1 MNEEHLSRIIEL
13 ECWQSVP
20 DISPL
25 AGGMTNVNY
34 RVTDGDK
41 QYVARLGDDDPVHLI
56 SRNNEIATNQAA
68 FEAGLSPEL
77 IYHQPG
83 IQVVRFIEGKVFE
96 ESDVRQPDNL
106 HRIVTLIKTFHRKV
120 PDNFR
125 QVPVMFWVFQVLRHY
140 RYLLNLGQSRHRNKL
155 ADLESRANQLEKAV
169 GPVDIVFGHN
179 DLLPANIIDD
189 GERLWIIDFDYAGF
203 NSPIFDL
210 ANLASNNELNTEQ
223 EITMLEQYFGSAL
236 NRVQWTSYYAMK
248 CASLLRETM
257 WSMVSEVHSDIDF
270 DYVDYTQKN
279 LNRFESTF
287 QQFEIDYC

>member
-1 MNEEHLSRIIEL
+1 MNPEHLSQIAEL
-13 ECWQSVP
+13 NCWQNEPVV
-20 DISPL
+20 SPL
-25 AGGMTNVNY
+25 TGGMTNVNY
-34 RVTDGDK
+34 RIIDGGDH
-41 QYVARLGDDDPVHLI
+41 YVVRMGDDDPIHLI
-56 SRNNEIATNQAA
+56 SRSNEIATNQAA
-68 FEAGLSPEL
+68 FESGLSPEL
-77 IYHQPG
+77 VHHQPG

-96 ESDVRQPDNL
+96 EADVRAPENL
-106 HRIVTLIKTFHRKV
+106 PRIVNLIKTFHQAV

-125 QVPVMFWVFQVLRHY
+125 QVAVMFWVFQVLRHY
-140 RYLLNLGQSRHRNKL
+140 RYLLNTGQSRHRNKL
-155 ADLESRANQLEKAV
+155 GNLESIANQLEKAV

-210 ANLASNNELNTEQ
+210 ANLASNNEFSTEQ
-223 EITMLEQYFGSAL
+223 EISMLEQYFGIAL

-257 WSMVSEVHSDIDF
+257 WSMVSEIHSEIDF
-270 DYVDYTQKN
+270 DYADYTQKN
-279 LNRFESTF
+279 LNRFEPTF